1 MSLVKRLVSDDAHVG
16 RPHFLESQS
25 ERDLSSLEVR
35 CEAPVEADFLGQH
48 PRTGPFRF
56 GAAEFG
62 KRHVLPPGEAVVE
75 VPLRLTVAK
84 KN

>member
-1 MSLVKRLVSDDAHVG
+1 
-16 RPHFLESQS
+16 
-25 ERDLSSLEVR
+25 LEVR